1 MDTEAR
7 EAAEGAQQLRP
18 ALTEDQADVFCPKKY
33 EALEEPT
40 ETYRNKH
47 IE

>member
-1 MDTEAR
+1 MDTEAP

-33 EALEEPT
+33 ADLEERT
-40 ETYRNKH
+40 ETYTGKKQ
-47 IE
+47 